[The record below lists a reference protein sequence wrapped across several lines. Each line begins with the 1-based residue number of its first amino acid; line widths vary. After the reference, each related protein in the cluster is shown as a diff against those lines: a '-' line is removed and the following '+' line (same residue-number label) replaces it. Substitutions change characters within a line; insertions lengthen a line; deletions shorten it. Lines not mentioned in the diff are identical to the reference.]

1 LKKRPL
7 GCHIVIVLS
16 LIALGI
22 LIHSNSSAEVIQIF
36 PGPESGNIKA
46 LVIDPDFTTMV
57 FTGTIGGGVFE
68 GTDGGD
74 TWTSLMLMD
83 TDFCQPHYEGLKGIE
98 DIVKRAAGLS
108 LASACGIIKNHSGM
122 IHVYSKKD

>member
-1 LKKRPL
+1 
-7 GCHIVIVLS
+7 VLS

-83 TDFCQPHYEGLKGIE
+83 TDFFEKIPREQDPYRFGHYF
-98 DIVKRAAGLS
+98 S
-108 LASACGIIKNHSGM
+108 S
-122 IHVYSKKD
+122 